1 MKKDWRRRVY
11 LSVISL
17 SVLVMVSS
25 SCAFREQPTNILHSK
40 PVKQGWRTRS
50 AIHSKAIDP
59 TTTKEILHVEHC
71 DKHGKQLWMNYH
83 FRSREWRI
91 VEPFNASCG
100 ELP

>member
-1 MKKDWRRRVY
+1 MKKDWKRKVY

-17 SVLVMVSS
+17 NVLVIS
-25 SCAFREQPTNILHSK
+25 SCIAQEHPTNILHSK
-40 PVKQGWRTRS
+40 PVKEGWRTRS

-83 FRSREWRI
+83 FKRQEWRI
-91 VEPFNASCG
+91 VEPFNKECG